1 MPDVSKAAGRN
12 VHHLCLSVPGG
23 EPAILHAAHWNVAR
37 ATGAPAPGPLGR
49 KAVNR
54 RTAVSKKARKSA
66 ADLLLTELRKILGK
80 DALVRFATWL
90 RELKEKSDGGEEQFV
105 GWANS
110 GEGPVAV
117 WLQEQLK
124 HEFLDSVI
132 LEPNGVC
139 VYYYI
144 PFQRLGRVGW
154 ITRFDKALRKQHTER
169 QEVSPSEA
177 LQAFEKAFVTK
188 EV

>member
-1 MPDVSKAAGRN
+1 
-12 VHHLCLSVPGG
+12 
-23 EPAILHAAHWNVAR
+23 
-37 ATGAPAPGPLGR
+37 
-49 KAVNR
+49 VNR
-54 RTAVSKKARKSA
+54 RTAVSKKARKAA
-66 ADLLLTELRKILGK
+66 ADLLLTELRKMLGK
-80 DALVRFATWL
+80 GALVRFAVWL
-90 RELKEKSDGGEEQFV
+90 RELKEKSDAGEEQFV

-154 ITRFDKALRKQHTER
+154 ITRFDKALRKLYTER
-169 QEVSPSEA
+169 QEISPGEA